1 MVVERRSIASFAEE
15 LRSSGKK
22 IVFTNGCFDILHRG
36 HAEYLAEARSLGDAL
51 IVAVNSDS
59 SVKRLKG
66 EGRPVNTED
75 DRAFMINALKPVD
88 AVVIFSED
96 TPYEVISEI
105 VPDVLVKGGDWKEED
120 IVGYDIVKKNGGLVK
135 SLKFVDSY
143 STTSI
148 INKISS
154 AEQKQ

>member
-1 MVVERRSIASFAEE
+1 MVIERHNIKNFAED
-15 LRSSGKK
+15 LKRSGKK

-51 IVAVNSDS
+51 VVAVNSDA

-66 EGRPVNTED
+66 EGRPVNTEA
-75 DRAFMINALKPVD
+75 DRAFMLDALKPVD
-88 AVVIFSED
+88 AVVIFAED

-120 IVGYDIVKKNGGLVK
+120 IVGYDIVKKNGGMVK

-148 INKISS
+148 IKKISS